1 MTRTWCDDPERL
13 MEQER
18 RYLDVLSRVS
28 QIYGD
33 RLSLHTE
40 DDEALLFQA
49 EDKAALRSPLAGRVL
64 WLAAMC

>member
-1 MTRTWCDDPERL
+1 

-18 RYLDVLSRVS
+18 RYLNVLSRVS
-28 QIYGD
+28 RFQIYGD

-49 EDKAALRSPLAGRVL
+49 K
-64 WLAAMC
+64 